1 MACIKVEQ
9 QNETISRVNQ
19 YVTSV
24 LPSMRYEHSLR
35 VAELTRDLCRKFF
48 LDAEAGYL
56 AGIAHD
62 MCKVAKDR
70 LLLSLASRDGILNSS
85 IEIQKPSLLH
95 GRAAAVL
102 LETEF
107 GVTDSSVLNAVR
119 YHTFGSPDLDD
130 LGLILF
136 VADKI
141 EPGRSS
147 ISNEYRE
154 ELMNLSI
161 QDMTRVVLEDN
172 MRYLHSKGKHVSQNT
187 IALLK
192 KLERGTLNEIF

>member
-1 MACIKVEQ
+1 MACMKVEQ
-9 QNETISRVNQ
+9 LNDTLSRVNQ
-19 YVTSV
+19 YASSV
-24 LPSMRYEHSLR
+24 LPTMRYEHSLR
-35 VAELTRDLCRKFF
+35 VAELTCDLCNKFF
-48 LDAEAGYL
+48 LDPEAGYL

-70 LLLSLASRDGILNSS
+70 LLLSLASRDGISHSN

-102 LETEF
+102 LEFEF
-107 GVTDSSVLNAVR
+107 GVTDLSVLNAVR

-130 LGLILF
+130 LGMILF

-147 ISNEYRE
+147 ISNEYRK

-161 QDMTRVVLEDN
+161 QDMTQVVVEDN
-172 MRYLHSKGKHVSQNT
+172 IQYLRSKEKNVSENT
-187 IALLK
+187 IALLQ
-192 KLERGTLNEIF
+192 KLERRKS